1 MAKSNES
8 LSIAKKKIIHGIEIK
23 KMPCGKYFEA
33 LQTLKDLP
41 EDFMKEL
48 AKDNPNFKLSEM
60 MSIEG
65 ITEVVMRL
73 LTILPDF
80 TISFLSILLDI
91 DEDIIRNELTP
102 KELLDAIMEFWKI
115 NELESFFAQMKPII
129 QKVMMQI
136 GFKKQ
141 LQSASKLESVKK
153 SS

>member
-8 LSIAKKKIIHGIEIK
+8 LSIAKKKIIYGVEIQ

-48 AKDNPNFKLSEM
+48 SKDNPNFKLSDM
-60 MSIEG
+60 MSVEG
-65 ITEVVMRL
+65 ITELVMRL
-73 LTILPDF
+73 LIILPDF
-80 TISFLSILLDI
+80 TFSFLSILLDI
-91 DEDIIRNELTP
+91 DRDIIRNKLTP
-102 KELLDAIMEFWKI
+102 KELLDIIVEFWKV
-115 NELESFFAQMKPII
+115 NELESFFVQMKPII
-129 QKVMMQI
+129 QKIMMQI

-141 LQSASKLESVKK
+141 LPSASKLESVKK